1 MNSKNSL
8 TSLYLSLFLL
18 LCIFIFC
25 GDPVKPPFDIPPKIE
40 NDTIITYGT
49 PEVDSSYLMYV
60 VISEGTEP
68 LTFQWSKN
76 NTIIS
81 GASDDSLLFISL
93 TLADNGVY
101 KCIVSNEYGIDTS
114 LACTLTVI
122 TSVIDTTK
130 PVIKLNSPPDSSTT
144 ADSILEVE
152 YIVTD
157 ESGLSSVT
165 INDSVVTS
173 NDSLYKDTLIL
184 SEGYN
189 TVKVIAIDAS
199 LNNNTDTLYS
209 TFYYDT
215 STGNHAPEWLHDTM
229 HGRISEGET
238 YSLNLSDSCID
249 QDGDTITFSLL
260 SNVRLYGDTII
271 GSIYQ
276 FTSGFD
282 DSGVYSVIIQA
293 SDGEKTANATLELTV
308 LNVNRP
314 PRFLTEDSLPQL
326 QYLIGEGD
334 TLVIQFKAED
344 PDSEQVTC
352 FLAYTTLPNPGTI
365 VFTQSQLEWIAGIND
380 EGQYDVRLGATDG
393 QDTGYVDVMV
403 GVGDINF
410 SPVISIKGLISGQ
423 TVSVKEQVAYVCTVS
438 VSDINAGDTAVL
450 LSAANAPYDNP
461 AAGDGSYDTASGVFT
476 YTPSFS
482 VSNQSTNHVF
492 DSIAFYAKDK
502 ADARDTFYINIEI
515 IDSNRAPVLSSIGN
529 QSGNENEPLTFAV
542 TATDPD
548 GDAITLSATN
558 LPDDATFTDNGDGTG
573 NFSWI
578 TDFNDVG
585 NYDNVTFTASDGD
598 LSDLESITISIG
610 DVNRPPV
617 LSSIGDK
624 SVDENQNLSFTVT
637 ASDPDGG
644 DVLTLSSSTLAT
656 GASFNTS
663 NGAFSWT
670 PSYSDSGTYNIIF
683 TVIDNGTPQ
692 LSDNEEITITVNNVN
707 RAPVLGSI
715 GDKNVYENQALNF
728 IVTATDPDNGDV
740 LTLSSSTLP
749 TGASFNTS
757 SGAFS
762 WTPSYNDSG
771 TYNIT
776 FTVTDNGTPQLADNE
791 EITIT
796 VINVNRPP
804 YFTTTP
810 SNATL
815 EMGGAT
821 YTAPLQAEDPDG
833 DALTITL
840 SNEPPGLTYNGTNEE
855 MQLVLDRIKLLVQ
868 TYSNVTATVND
879 GNGGEDSHVWDI
891 TINAHTWE
899 LRSSE
904 NTGSGSVFYG
914 AENSNNVY
922 SCKWGGRF
930 QYSVDG
936 GASFT
941 TADDISMA
949 YPTKDIK
956 IYNNKIYLEGWSGY
970 SYGSIFAYS
979 PTNAPDSLGNT
990 EWQLNMGSLDIS
1002 NNGDLLALYWIYEDP
1017 NTFLGVVEFD
1027 DYNDVN
1033 PTTTNLQTPNM
1044 PDRYIDDIM
1053 AARGNDYAFVTSKD
1067 NGLYRKGGGSGWAQ
1081 QTISGVSKII
1091 DLDVASDDGDTVY
1104 VVDSSNL
1111 NIYMTSNGRSTGT
1124 ITFTSRLSGLNV
1136 MEIEMLTSKAGWAIT
1151 AAGDVYFTNDC
1162 FQNYW
1167 KENLL
1172 INAQPEPVKYIVI
1185 AADRNAVFAYS
1196 GETVAYKR
1204 LFRY

>member
-18 LCIFIFC
+18 LSIFLFC

-40 NDTIITYGT
+40 NDSIITYGT

-60 VISEGTEP
+60 VISEGTKP

-93 TLADNGVY
+93 TLADNGAY

-130 PVIKLNSPPDSSTT
+130 PVIKLNSPPDSSIT

-165 INDSVVTS
+165 INDSAVTS

-199 LNNNTDTLYS
+199 LNNNADTLYS

-215 STGNHAPEWLHDTM
+215 SIVNHAPEWLHDTM
-229 HGRISEGET
+229 HGRVSEGET
-238 YSLNLSDSCID
+238 YSLNLSDSCKD
-249 QDGDTITFSLL
+249 QDSDTVTFSLL
-260 SNVRLYGDTII
+260 SNVRLDGDTIV
-271 GSIYQ
+271 GSVYQ
-276 FTSGFD
+276 FTSDFD
-282 DSGVYSVIIQA
+282 DSGVYSMIIQA

-334 TLVIQFKAED
+334 TLVIKFKAED

-380 EGQYDVRLGATDG
+380 EGEYDVRLGATDG
-393 QDTGYVDVMV
+393 QDTGYVDVRV

-410 SPVISIKGLISGQ
+410 SPVVSIKGLISGQ
-423 TVSVKEQVAYVCTVS
+423 TVSAKEQVTYVCTVS

-461 AAGDGSYDTASGVFT
+461 AAGVGSYDTANGVFT

-482 VSNQSTNHVF
+482 VSSQSTNHVF
-492 DSIAFYAKDK
+492 DSITFYAKDK
-502 ADARDTFYINIEI
+502 ADARDTFYINIEVL
-515 IDSNRAPVLSSIGN
+515 DSNRAPVLSSISN
-529 QSGNENEPLTFAV
+529 QSGNENDTITFTV

-548 GDAITLSATN
+548 GDAITLSAIN

-624 SVDENQNLSFTVT
+624 
-637 ASDPDGG
+637 
-644 DVLTLSSSTLAT
+644 
-656 GASFNTS
+656 
-663 NGAFSWT
+663 
-670 PSYSDSGTYNIIF
+670 
-683 TVIDNGTPQ
+683 
-692 LSDNEEITITVNNVN
+692 NVF
-707 RAPVLGSI
+707 
-715 GDKNVYENQALNF
+715 ENQALNF

-757 SGAFS
+757 NGAFS

-776 FTVTDNGTPQLADNE
+776 FTVTDNGTPQLDDNE
-791 EITIT
+791 EITVT

-804 YFTTTP
+804 YFTATP
-810 SNATL
+810 GNATL

-821 YTAPLQAEDPDG
+821 YTASLIAEDPDG

-855 MQLVLDRIKLLVQ
+855 VELVLDRIKLLVQ

-879 GNGGEDSHVWDI
+879 GNGGEDSHEWDI

-904 NTGSGSVFYG
+904 NTSNNYIYYG

-922 SCKWGGRF
+922 SVLVGGRF
-930 QYSVDG
+930 QYSVNG
-936 GASFT
+936 GTNFT

-949 YPTKDIK
+949 YPTRDIK
-956 IYNNKIYLEGWSGY
+956 IYNNTIYLEGWNGFGSGA
-970 SYGSIFAYS
+970 IFAYS
-979 PTNAPDSLGNT
+979 PTSTPDSLGCT
-990 EWQLNMGSLDIS
+990 SWQLNMGSFDIS
-1002 NNGDLLALYWIYEDP
+1002 NNGDLLALYMIWEDP
-1017 NTFLGVVEFD
+1017 NLFLGVVEFD
-1027 DYNDVN
+1027 DYDDVN
-1033 PTTTNLQTPNM
+1033 PTTTNLQTLNE

-1067 NGLYRKGGGSGWAQ
+1067 NGLYRKGGGSGWAK

-1091 DLDVASDDGDTVY
+1091 DLDAASDNGDTVY

-1111 NIYMTSNGRSTGT
+1111 NVYMTSNGRSTGT
-1124 ITFTSRLSGLNV
+1124 ITFTSMLSGLNI

-1162 FQNYW
+1162 FQHCW
-1167 KENLL
+1167 QENLL
-1172 INAQPEPVKYIVI
+1172 ISAQPQPVKYIAI
-1185 AADRNAVFAYS
+1185 AADRNAAFAYS
-1196 GETVAYKR
+1196 EETVEYKR